1 VIEMRAVVLTKSLAA
16 ANAAI
21 IAASQTPVSG
31 TALTLVGGGTV
42 TLDTARRVIVTAG
55 SEASPR
61 TLVLTGTNGSGT
73 PITETIAIPASS
85 AGAVASVQDF
95 LTVSQALPLGGG
107 WTAAATVGTNGVGST
122 PWQLLNNHITEFMV
136 GFQLT
141 LKSGSAGFAIE
152 LTNES
157 PMQTVPWDTVGG
169 GSPTVS
175 TPTAFSPTG
184 FGSLS
189 ASANL
194 TLTEPCL
201 AWRLTINSG
210 TGVVEAAAVQA
221 GIRN

>member
-1 VIEMRAVVLTKSLAA
+1 MARPVTLTKALIA
-16 ANAAI
+16 ANAAV

-31 TALTLVGGGTV
+31 TPLTLVGGGVV

-55 SEASPR
+55 SEAAPR

-95 LTVSQALPLGGG
+95 LTISQALPLGGG

-136 GFQLT
+136 GFDLVLT
-141 LKSGSAGFAIE
+141 GTAGFQID
-152 LTNES
+152 LTDDS
-157 PMQTVPWDTVGG
+157 PMMTVPWDTVGG
-169 GSPTVS
+169 GSPTVP
-175 TPTAFSPTG
+175 TPVPFNPTG
-184 FGSLS
+184 FASLS

-201 AWRLTINSG
+201 AWRLTIASG
-210 TGVVEAAAVQA
+210 TGSVRATAVQA